1 MQTGEAMTAETTTSG
16 IALVVAPALI
26 GAASAL
32 VTMIVK
38 DGLLD
43 WLKERR
49 QHRRSD
55 AEVYGR
61 YLGPLADAC
70 EKLVWRS
77 HEIFVD
83 RRHSFLD
90 TAAPPLEFNAYKRTS
105 TLYRIAT
112 LIGWIRSMNLEL
124 NALAAHNPGYS
135 PPIAKQIAAFRSALA
150 DGPSVEV
157 DRLRQV
163 CRIWSF
169 DLSGLDDAAI
179 SNLAMRFEVRAHAI
193 MGGEAGDL
201 KAASRLSHD
210 GRFRACRALADFI
223 AGILGK
229 DPPQDDAVKDTL
241 DEAILSLSYREAL
254 IYREW
259 QDAIGDAMIARDAD
273 SPRRFRIIGY
283 EAFSDLIAEGGKPW
297 FRVFGGS
304 LDDIDLSEPDPR
316 DFRSHQLRKTA
327 QAAATM
333 LIAIKDT
340 SRSSPV
346 TAAALATARA
356 VKGLEASQASRR

>member
-1 MQTGEAMTAETTTSG
+1 MAADSNASG
-16 IALVVAPALI
+16 IAVVVAPALI

-32 VTMIVK
+32 FTMLLK

-77 HEIFVD
+77 HEMFVD

-112 LIGWIRSMNLEL
+112 VIGWIRAMNLEL
-124 NALAAHNPGYS
+124 NALAAHNPGYT

-157 DRLRQV
+157 DRLRQI

-169 DLSGLDDAAI
+169 DLTGLDDAAI

-193 MGGEAGDL
+193 MGEEAGDL
-201 KAASRLSHD
+201 KAADRLPPD
-210 GRFRACRALADFI
+210 GRFRACRALADFT
-223 AGILGK
+223 AGVVGT
-229 DPPQDDAVKDTL
+229 DAPADDALKASL
-241 DEAILSLSYREAL
+241 DDAILSLSYREAL

-283 EAFSDLIAEGGKPW
+283 EAFSDLVAEGDKPW
-297 FRVFGGS
+297 IRVFGAS
-304 LDDIDLSEPDPR
+304 LDDIDLGEPDPR

-327 QAAATM
+327 EAAAAM
-333 LIAIKDT
+333 LIAIKET
-340 SRSSPV
+340 STSSPV
-346 TAAALATARA
+346 TAAALDAARA
-356 VKGLEASQASRR
+356 VKGLEASQASR